1 MNNYIHVLD
10 ADGKRITS
18 IVANMI
24 ESIGEIALR
33 EKAKSKYPNANAYI
47 YGGDDMLD
55 QFIAGKL
62 YNNGQ
67 FVEPP
72 HYVPTKEDKINT
84 IKAEYEPRFK
94 TLEEA
99 QRRLLLM
106 DKPTKAISTQYITL
120 NSEMIARIKEVQ

>member
-1 MNNYIHVLD
+1 MNNYIHVIG

-18 IVANMI
+18 IVDSMI
-24 ESIGEIALR
+24 EPIGENKLR
-33 EKAKSKYPNANAYI
+33 EKAKSQYPNANSYI

-55 QFIAGKL
+55 QFIAGKI

-72 HYVPTKEDKINT
+72 PYVPTKEDKINA

-99 QRRLLLM
+99 QLRLLLM
-106 DKPTKAISTQYITL
+106 GKPTTAISTQYNAL
-120 NSEMIARIKEVQ
+120 NSEMVARIKEVQ